1 MLIVIAILL
10 FLILSI
16 SKVARSFGESFR
28 DQRSVEVTLL
38 VVKSHTDHPVP
49 DFHLAGI
56 NRIDLLTVVLLAG
69 PSGRTIV
76 VDGVF
81 ESVAPTNGQGG
92 LILMGS
98 RDNALPAAQLR
109 LLSLLLS
116 GSLFGFLLAGA
127 LGSVCNTAASRR
139 GDSGG
144 SAAPLTHLWPG
155 GSHGRST
162 IQYHLS
168 D

>member
-76 VDGVF
+76 VDGLF
-81 ESVAPTNGQGG
+81 ESVAPTNGHGG

-109 LLSLLLS
+109 LLSLLQS
-116 GSLFGFLLAGA
+116 GSLFGFLLAAGA
-127 LGSVCNTAASRR
+127 FLR
-139 GDSGG
+139 
-144 SAAPLTHLWPG
+144 P
-155 GSHGRST
+155 
-162 IQYHLS
+162 
-168 D
+168 